1 MEICIPKSPFVN
13 FNKFTRNS
21 KLKQSGRFYQRA
33 AYYCITSC
41 YYAQYPVHP
50 GKLLLREFLEPLGI
64 SQRKLA
70 KDIGVPPRRVNEIIL
85 GKRGVSADTA
95 LRLGRHFCVS
105 AGFWLNL
112 QKRYEMDVA
121 MDLIGDRLAR
131 EVKVRKTAA

>member
-1 MEICIPKSPFVN
+1 MSA
-13 FNKFTRNS
+13 R
-21 KLKQSGRFYQRA
+21 KLP
-33 AYYCITSC
+33 
-41 YYAQYPVHP
+41 PVHP

-70 KDIGVPPRRVNEIIL
+70 GDIGVPPRRVNEIIL

-95 LRLGRHFCVS
+95 LRLGRHFGMS

-121 MDLIGDRLAR
+121 MDLIGTRLER
-131 EVKVRKTAA
+131 EVKVRETAA